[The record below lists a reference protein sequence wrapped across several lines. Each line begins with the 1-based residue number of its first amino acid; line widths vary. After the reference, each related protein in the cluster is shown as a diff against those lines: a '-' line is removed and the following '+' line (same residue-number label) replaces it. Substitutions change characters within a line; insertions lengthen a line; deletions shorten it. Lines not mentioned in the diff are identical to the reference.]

1 MAPNDPNLN
10 PNQDAAGAAPEPE
23 LESTTDAVESTAAE
37 AVAAEPVLD
46 MDAINEAVAATANE
60 GNNIQNTFDVNDI
73 SLDNVPT
80 SDAEL
85 QKQMADNP
93 NMSLANGG
101 DATTDASSGPVDFTN
116 TTDPI
121 NNAATS
127 DGGAPKSEE
136 AAGFVDG
143 DLTNEAPSAE
153 SSEPPAVAANV
164 VTAPGAKKS
173 NKPLF
178 MALGGVGIFAIII
191 IAIIIIMSL

>member
-10 PNQDAAGAAPEPE
+10 PNQDAVGAAPEPE

-85 QKQMADNP
+85 QQQMADNP

-101 DATTDASSGPVDFTN
+101 DATTDAPSDPVDFPNN
-116 TTDPI
+116 TAPI
-121 NNAATS
+121 DNAATS
-127 DGGAPKSEE
+127 DGGTPKGEG

-153 SSEPPAVAANV
+153 SNEPPAVAANV

-191 IAIIIIMSL
+191 ITIIIIMSL